1 MANNEPRGSDT
12 ANDAVFAMDPEP
24 TLRELVRYLVARQQ
38 QMADLSR
45 AMNRGVHDRDD
56 AEVQNLITEWKD
68 VERRWAASLP
78 WLTAAMKLALEVYD
92 TFGPGMTCIA
102 DPVESAIWNN
112 KYLVWERELTTTG
125 GNFST

>member
-45 AMNRGVHDRDD
+45 AMNRGVHDRDVP
-56 AEVQNLITEWKD
+56 ARPFEH
-68 VERRWAASLP
+68 
-78 WLTAAMKLALEVYD
+78 
-92 TFGPGMTCIA
+92 A
-102 DPVESAIWNN
+102 DPSRRRRRPPHGRAIEGPVEDPEEAG
-112 KYLVWERELTTTG
+112 VTR
-125 GNFST
+125 